1 MKYNTEEARQL
12 KTYGELPEHGKY
24 KNNPSSTVWYFAML
38 TAKINETGMFGEG
51 DDEEGVLFDDY
62 GDDQDIEIE
71 DDVSDTIE
79 PHPRIQE
86 IDIPSY
92 VFLLFRS
99 CSDTTY
105 Y

>member
-12 KTYGELPEHGKY
+12 KTYGELPEH
-24 KNNPSSTVWYFAML
+24 
-38 TAKINETGMFGEG
+38 AKINETGMFGEG

>member
-1 MKYNTEEARQL
+1 
-12 KTYGELPEHGKY
+12 
-24 KNNPSSTVWYFAML
+24 ML

-92 VFLLFRS
+92 FSCFLGAVVTQLTTETLSLGTVFRLR
-99 CSDTTY
+99 
-105 Y
+105 